1 MYQCNRWICRHSVFL
16 IWILITLGVQNFS
29 FLNRKV
35 VSKSWKN
42 LGMVEAS
49 RVIEMNDRLID
60 IYLNDKRS
68 FLVKFYIPWCHHCQE
83 LDPIW
88 SQVAQQLTNI
98 DPNIVVGRVDCAKHS
113 NVATHFGIR
122 GFPTII
128 YLNSQKR
135 VEFKGDRTRE
145 EIIDFAIRINGPPI
159 RYLSSCDQLKD
170 FFNGGHRVIFINFGS
185 DADDY
190 EQHGNLSSWIRRHRF
205 PHFSRFSSTN
215 LYMALQSQKSLVILT
230 IDEPKN
236 SAKFVNKKNEALV
249 NQMEIIAYS
258 YSDSKDNYL
267 FGYTS
272 DRSTLNSLAI
282 RSIEP
287 LPNLIVL
294 NSSDL
299 RYCLM
304 TDNLNGKFDI
314 DRLKT
319 FLELISNKA
328 NDLKLFNSEI
338 RFTFQYCLI
347 YFRLNL
353 IFELNSILF
362 QCYGGDTYP
371 YRFARLGF
379 DFVTTLVGMYHGN
392 PVLTILLFGLPSSFL
407 AIIIYMSCGSD
418 LLDSRDEDET
428 FEDEDDDTL
437 GNFFFFFLE

>member
-1 MYQCNRWICRHSVFL
+1 
-16 IWILITLGVQNFS
+16 
-29 FLNRKV
+29 
-35 VSKSWKN
+35 
-42 LGMVEAS
+42 
-49 RVIEMNDRLID
+49 
-60 IYLNDKRS
+60 
-68 FLVKFYIPWCHHCQE
+68 
-83 LDPIW
+83 
-88 SQVAQQLTNI
+88 
-98 DPNIVVGRVDCAKHS
+98 
-113 NVATHFGIR
+113 
-122 GFPTII
+122 
-128 YLNSQKR
+128 
-135 VEFKGDRTRE
+135 
-145 EIIDFAIRINGPPI
+145 
-159 RYLSSCDQLKD
+159 
-170 FFNGGHRVIFINFGS
+170 
-185 DADDY
+185 
-190 EQHGNLSSWIRRHRF
+190 
-205 PHFSRFSSTN
+205 
-215 LYMALQSQKSLVILT
+215 MALQSQKSLVILT

-328 NDLKLFNSEI
+328 NDLK
-338 RFTFQYCLI
+338 
-347 YFRLNL
+347 
-353 IFELNSILF
+353 
-362 QCYGGDTYP
+362 CYGGDTYP

-437 GNFFFFFLE
+437 EHAKHE